1 MIMHHTDEEPWG
13 SGEGGGLLK
22 IRRPPEA
29 GALRRA
35 NAQAFS
41 EVLMPQGVSADPRGR
56 QLQWLR
62 EHHGLDPVDLAT
74 LACISLRQLYQLEC
88 GEDSLFYNTALR
100 DQAGRRVAV
109 LLGVQWDTLAD
120 MPPPPLV
127 ARPAANVTR
136 LAPRSWPAPAAPQ
149 SASRQASDT
158 TSHHTRPL
166 NRPMGWAS
174 PQKALSSE
182 PAEWPTAP
190 AASSIAPAA
199 SSTAP
204 AASST
209 APVESSL
216 QPTFSS
222 WRGTK
227 PSMTP
232 PDHGLNTPTPDDPIT
247 STGGAV
253 FLGLA
258 RPSAGTMG
266 APPFEGPSIAGAHAL
281 PVPAT
286 EQAKPQPRGMG
297 WGPQLLIW
305 TLLLSA
311 VAAWLAHTRTGLT
324 WADLLSHLQLFL
336 TALSWDELLKHLQL
350 LVFARQ

>member
-22 IRRPPEA
+22 IRRRSEA

-41 EVLMPQGVSADPRGR
+41 EVLMTQGVSADPRGR

-149 SASRQASDT
+149 SASRQATDT
-158 TSHHTRPL
+158 TSHHTPPS
-166 NRPMGWAS
+166 NP
-174 PQKALSSE
+174 
-182 PAEWPTAP
+182 PT
-190 AASSIAPAA
+190 
-199 SSTAP
+199 
-204 AASST
+204 
-209 APVESSL
+209 L
-216 QPTFSS
+216 SS

-227 PSMTP
+227 PSMNP

-253 FLGLA
+253 FLGLT

-266 APPFEGPSIAGAHAL
+266 APPLEGPSNASAHA
-281 PVPAT
+281 PPGPAT

-324 WADLLSHLQLFL
+324 WADLLSHIQLFL